1 MSPHAKLG
9 LYVLANL
16 VSHST
21 AAGEV
26 GHVGMI
32 APRMPSETIISA
44 VGCAGGN
51 VGPYALANISP
62 AFHSRRRS
70 ETCWYDGAE

>member
-26 GHVGMI
+26 GHVGMM
-32 APRMPSETIISA
+32 APSETVIS
-44 VGCAGGN
+44 AGGN
-51 VGPYALANISP
+51 ASMMAGV
-62 AFHSRRRS
+62 SR
-70 ETCWYDGAE
+70 T